1 MQFSLDMKDCLL
13 QVDFSAECEIRQLL
27 HVDAE
32 EGHAAN
38 DININ
43 FMYFSS
49 NLRLPLYFSKH
60 WFAPPIPPP
69 WKLFLKKPCMYM
81 RKYIVHVQGG
91 IISHICTYINCIIW
105 LCVIILAMK
114 RKWKGYCVSVV
125 RKMSG
130 NYEYWL

>member
-60 WFAPPIPPP
+60 
-69 WKLFLKKPCMYM
+69 
-81 RKYIVHVQGG
+81 
-91 IISHICTYINCIIW
+91 
-105 LCVIILAMK
+105 
-114 RKWKGYCVSVV
+114 
-125 RKMSG
+125 
-130 NYEYWL
+130 